1 MSIGPEAF
9 GEDYLYFYGTV
20 LGAERSDAEAEL
32 VWRLLELRPG
42 TPVLDLACGHGRIA
56 NRLAER
62 GARVTGYDA
71 DRTFLERAR
80 EDAQARGV
88 EVSYLEGDMRTLPW
102 EGLFDAALLW
112 FTAFGYFDEDGN
124 RAVLRALRRALRPGG
139 RFVLETIHLPWLL
152 RHQQRQHFVR
162 RGADVMLDED
172 TWHPASGEMETR
184 RTVVRNGAVREFRY
198 TIRMFMAAELRTW
211 LREAGFTRVEL
222 LGREGLP
229 LTSDDRRLVVLA
241 RT

>member
-1 MSIGPEAF
+1 
-9 GEDYLYFYGTV
+9 
-20 LGAERSDAEAEL
+20 
-32 VWRLLELRPG
+32 
-42 TPVLDLACGHGRIA
+42 
-56 NRLAER
+56 
-62 GARVTGYDA
+62 
-71 DRTFLERAR
+71 
-80 EDAQARGV
+80 
-88 EVSYLEGDMRTLPW
+88 
-102 EGLFDAALLW
+102 
-112 FTAFGYFDEDGN
+112 
-124 RAVLRALRRALRPGG
+124 
-139 RFVLETIHLPWLL
+139 
-152 RHQQRQHFVR
+152 
-162 RGADVMLDED
+162 MLDED